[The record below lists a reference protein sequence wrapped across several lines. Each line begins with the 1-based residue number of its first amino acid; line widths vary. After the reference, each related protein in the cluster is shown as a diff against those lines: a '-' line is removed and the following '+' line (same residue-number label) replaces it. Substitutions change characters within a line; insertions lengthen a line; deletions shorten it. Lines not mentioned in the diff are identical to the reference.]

1 MRIINYTLIA
11 CKQLGHSSFII
22 QKTIEGDNKVL
33 DYKEIEY
40 CIIEIEYIIAQ
51 IVKLLS
57 PSTKTMIQSYKAKY
71 MNIIKKNVPI

>member
-11 CKQLGHSSFII
+11 CKQLGHSSFKKLYKGTSKFFI
-22 QKTIEGDNKVL
+22 L

-40 CIIEIEYIIAQ
+40 FIIEIEYIIAQ

-57 PSTKTMIQSYKAKY
+57 VRKL
-71 MNIIKKNVPI
+71 